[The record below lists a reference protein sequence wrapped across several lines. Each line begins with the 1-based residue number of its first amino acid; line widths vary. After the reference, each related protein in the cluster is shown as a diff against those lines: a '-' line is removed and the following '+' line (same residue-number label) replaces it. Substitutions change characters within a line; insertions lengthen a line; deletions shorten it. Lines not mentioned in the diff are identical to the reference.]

1 MRYKNGIVV
10 ALIQVTLFNLRQYLC
25 SDLCHKIILILV
37 TIGTLSLYL
46 GECDMKLRLYFKTQ
60 ADVKPE
66 PVFN

>member
-37 TIGTLSLYL
+37 AIGTLSLYL
-46 GECDMKLRLYFKTQ
+46 GECDMKL
-60 ADVKPE
+60 A
-66 PVFN
+66 VF